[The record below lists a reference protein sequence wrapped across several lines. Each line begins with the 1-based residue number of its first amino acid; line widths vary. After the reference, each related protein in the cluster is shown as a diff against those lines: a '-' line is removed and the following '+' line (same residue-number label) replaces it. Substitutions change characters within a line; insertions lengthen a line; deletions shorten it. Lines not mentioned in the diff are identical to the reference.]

1 MATRVRNPLISLLTA
16 FLLRLRFPYLFAIS
30 LALFALNLI
39 VPDPIPFIDELMLGL
54 LAALLA
60 SLQGKGGDG
69 NGDGGGP
76 QSRVT
81 SSGAGP
87 NDPRKGGAS

>member
-60 SLQGKGGDG
+60 SLQGSGAGTGD
-69 NGDGGGP
+69 

-81 SSGAGP
+81 SGDSERDDA
-87 NDPRKGGAS
+87 RKGGA